1 MVDIIAAKL
10 RQHPRLGEA
19 VKRRSGVSFLERCEH
34 FTGARSE
41 SFRAWEGFGR
51 ESRFIRNLIAGY
63 ERWEVQPQHG

>member
-19 VKRRSGVSFLERCEH
+19 VKRRGGVDFLERCEH

-41 SFRAWEGFGR
+41 AFRAWEGFGK
-51 ESRFIRNLIAGY
+51 ESRFIRN
-63 ERWEVQPQHG
+63 EQWEAEQ